1 MRQENIECGVHY
13 IPSTCFHSIKKN
25 IVIVRGDFPNAKSSF
40 QCVVSL
46 SIHPVLKDEDI
57 DLVIEVARSILAG

>member
-1 MRQENIECGVHY
+1 MWSALYPLNLLPRYQ
-13 IPSTCFHSIKKN
+13 KKYSYC
-25 IVIVRGDFPNAKSSF
+25 RGDFPNAESSF